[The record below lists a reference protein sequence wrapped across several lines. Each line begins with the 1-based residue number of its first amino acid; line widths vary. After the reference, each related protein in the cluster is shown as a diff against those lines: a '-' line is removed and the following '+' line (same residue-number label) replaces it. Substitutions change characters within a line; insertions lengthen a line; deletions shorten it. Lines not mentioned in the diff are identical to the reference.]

1 MYDHNRIK
9 NHISGVESCS
19 YELFGAH
26 IENGGV
32 SFSVYAPG
40 SSGVKLIA
48 SHNNWEEI
56 PMQRDVFGVWTTFV
70 PGIGEGTVYKYRIY
84 TQDGQYTD
92 KADPFAYY
100 SEVRPKNASIVY
112 DINNY
117 YWRDNDWVK
126 SRNKNFTNPL
136 NIYEV
141 HLGSWRVK
149 DDKEGDDK
157 LYRYE
162 ELIDVLIPYAK
173 EMGYTHIE
181 FMPLTEYP
189 YDGSWG
195 YQVSGFYAPTS
206 RYGEPRYLMKLVDE
220 CHLNGIGAIFDF
232 VPVHFARDEFGL
244 SYFDGTCLYGSEIPQ
259 FRESVWGSI
268 RFDYSKPHVHSFVR
282 SAINFW
288 INQYH
293 FDGIRLDAV
302 AYLMYPDGSPNSP
315 EYDCGIWFLKNSLFT
330 LNAYHHDVMFI
341 AEDSTCR
348 LKDTAPVVYGGM
360 GFDYAWDF
368 GWSSETLRYM
378 TIPYSMRPQNHA
390 VMTYPMYYYN
400 QQLFILSISH
410 DDVSGGKQSEIARFY
425 GKTQEEKFANLRTYY
440 MYQMTHPGKKLNF
453 MGNEL
458 AEFMEWKGDNPLG
471 WNLLTYPN
479 HDSYHEFVKALNRI
493 YREEPALYS
502 QDYNMSAFA
511 WVDMQN
517 ANDNIY
523 AYRRD
528 DFNGHP
534 LFAVLNFSPNEHD
547 YWLAVGYDGFFREL
561 ISTDTDIY
569 GGSNNRNYELKSNEG
584 YLHIKLAPLSGV
596 IIKPCAEDEIEID
609 PAKLAQQ
616 NAESKEESD
625 SLDDLTDLDF
635 GDDSHAEEEDAPYD
649 NNI

>member
-330 LNAYHHDVMFI
+330 LNAYHPDVMFI

-616 NAESKEESD
+616 NAESKEEND

-635 GDDSHAEEEDAPYD
+635 GDDSPAEEEDAPYD